1 MNILEK
7 IFTLGVTIGIPSYL
21 SYLAYKASVSLPSD
35 DPTLSLFTAGI
46 TFIIAFICVGLV
58 WDSLEKR

>member
-1 MNILEK
+1 MK
-7 IFTLGVTIGIPSYL
+7 IIETLITFGITIGIPSYL